1 MTGCRKEIKAN
12 YVVFCLGLPDEFVIP
27 PSSRKIAKVRPT
39 NLSSGRLRRSKN
51 GGKFGTPDLWKCKL
65 TILQKNMVAAL
76 LLVIL
81 KILGKVSIA
90 LVILV
95 IVGIIGIRLA
105 EQKMIYYPMVFPRGY
120 WDTSHF
126 PGRLEDCT
134 FRTEDGVTL
143 HGWFAHA
150 VAPDTRPRR
159 TLLFLHGNAGNIT
172 HRQTNIVHLIQCG
185 LNVFI
190 FDYRGYGK
198 SEGTPS
204 EQGLYADA
212 ASAYEY
218 LLARKDVQ
226 PEHIVFFGR
235 SLGGAVAVELATRKP
250 CEKLILESTFT
261 SIKGMVREIFGL
273 LPVHYLIRSQFD
285 SLAKIRTI
293 HVPLLVIHGNQ
304 DTIVPFEQGKQL
316 FAAANAPKFFYEIHG
331 ADHNDT
337 YDIGGDAY
345 FERLK
350 AFIYE

>member
-1 MTGCRKEIKAN
+1 MI
-12 YVVFCLGLPDEFVIP
+12 
-27 PSSRKIAKVRPT
+27 
-39 NLSSGRLRRSKN
+39 
-51 GGKFGTPDLWKCKL
+51 
-65 TILQKNMVAAL
+65 AAL
-76 LLVIL
+76 LCVIFR
-81 KILGKVSIA
+81 ILGIASIA
-90 LVILV
+90 LIVLV

-105 EQKMIYYPMVFPRGY
+105 EQKMMYYPMVFPQGY

-134 FRTEDGVTL
+134 FRTEDGVAL

-150 VAPDTRPRR
+150 AVSDTRPRR

-172 HRQTNIVHLIQCG
+172 HRQTNIAHLIQRG

-212 ASAYEY
+212 AAAYEY
-218 LLARKDVQ
+218 LLRRQDVQ

-235 SLGGAVAVELATRKP
+235 SLGGAVAVELATRNP

-261 SIKGMVREIFGL
+261 SIKDMARDLFGP
-273 LPVHYLIRSQFD
+273 LPAHVILRSQFD
-285 SLAKIRTI
+285 SFTKIRTI

-304 DTIVPFEQGKQL
+304 DRIVPFEQGKRL
-316 FAAANAPKFFYEIHG
+316 FSAANAPKCFYEIHG
-331 ADHNDT
+331 ADHNNT
-337 YDIGGDAY
+337 YDLGGNAY
-345 FERLK
+345 FERLT